1 MRSSWTCV
9 LVSGVFVL
17 AVVGSS
23 SADTSII
30 TFSDGAEGMVGPS
43 GPGGA
48 TTIELSG
55 GNPGANMH
63 TVFNNFGIE
72 FRNNSNAAF
81 VGDYTAG
88 ATVTLSIDVR
98 VEDISFFGSP
108 TSRPWTLDLRDYD
121 DPEPGFPYTSV
132 WFKFADISAGA
143 HGSWTT
149 FSVTIDDTSSA
160 ELPSG
165 WGGTGAEDPHT
176 AEPTL
181 PPDRTFADVL
191 AGIDEIAF
199 TTLEPGFVFGFTDF
213 DLRIDNVTITTPG
226 MIVPAA
232 SDWGMMVL
240 TLLVAT
246 AGTLV
251 WTRV

>member
-1 MRSSWTCV
+1 V
-9 LVSGVFVL
+9 LLLSGVVVL
-17 AVVGSS
+17 AVVESS
-23 SADTSII
+23 PADTTTI
-30 TFSDGAEGMVGPS
+30 TFSDGAEGMIGPS
-43 GPGGA
+43 GPGGG
-48 TTIELSG
+48 TTIEALG

-72 FRNNSNAAF
+72 FRNSSNPAF
-81 VGDYTAG
+81 VGDYTTG
-88 ATVTLSIDVR
+88 ATVTLEIDVR

-108 TSRPWTLDLRDYD
+108 TSRPWILDLRDYD

-132 WFKFADISAGA
+132 WYKFADISASA

-149 FSVTIDDTSSA
+149 FSITIDDTSSA
-160 ELPSG
+160 TLPPG
-165 WGGTGAEDPHT
+165 WGGTGAEDPRT

-181 PPDRTFADVL
+181 PPDRTFAYVL

-213 DLRIDNVTITTPG
+213 DLRIDNVAIGTPE
-226 MIVPAA
+226 MIVPAT
-232 SDWGMMVL
+232 SDWGMVVL

-251 WTRV
+251 WTRARPA